1 MEGRKLYAKGNCDYV
16 AADSQIRSD
25 ELYFNLDTG
34 AGTIVNGQVSNG
46 KFLLVGERINKGLQR
61 IHQGGVVGTVLH
73 GGARKGAQVGL
84 GADGEV
90 GRLQGALHGPDG
102 IVRGRGALHRQG
114 VGRQE
119 AACALLGV
127 SGGDFSG
134 GLATRRLDAFKV
146 LAIVSLVGVVLLA
159 TIALIVG
166 EPVPRMMTVF
176 WAAAGGLAGA
186 LGIAALYKG
195 LSLGNAAGVA
205 PLSAVIGAVLPVA
218 FGSATE
224 GLPRATQ
231 FAGIVIAIIGIWLV
245 TRVPDGARGMTRRE
259 VLLSVLAGSGFGCF
273 FILIAQVPD
282 GEIFAP
288 LVVARV
294 ASLAA
299 GVAVLVA
306 RRQSCNVCIHLLRS

>member
-1 MEGRKLYAKGNCDYV
+1 MPAFSPHV
-16 AADSQIRSD
+16 
-25 ELYFNLDTG
+25 
-34 AGTIVNGQVSNG
+34 
-46 KFLLVGERINKGLQR
+46 
-61 IHQGGVVGTVLH
+61 
-73 GGARKGAQVGL
+73 
-84 GADGEV
+84 
-90 GRLQGALHGPDG
+90 
-102 IVRGRGALHRQG
+102 
-114 VGRQE
+114 
-119 AACALLGV
+119 LGV
-127 SGGDFSG
+127 LLALSSAVVWGSGDFSG

-288 LVVARV
+288 LVVARA

-299 GVAVLVA
+299 GVAVLVV
-306 RRQSCNVCIHLLRS
+306 RRQSVGIAAIRPIVVLAGILDAGGNVLYLMAKQFTRLDVAAVLASLYPATTVILARLILKENVSRPQWAGVAVCIIAVALIAL